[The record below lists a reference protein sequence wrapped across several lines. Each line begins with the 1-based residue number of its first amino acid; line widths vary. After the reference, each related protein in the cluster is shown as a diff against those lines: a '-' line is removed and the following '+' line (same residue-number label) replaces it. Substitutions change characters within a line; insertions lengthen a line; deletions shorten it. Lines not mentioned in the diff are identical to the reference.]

1 MSFDSKQ
8 PLAVGERVVVALPDR
23 YLFLASLLAHGLPLA
38 ALLAGS
44 VLGFASTGSDTGAVI
59 GAVVGVAAALLAAPM
74 LRTKLERS
82 LLRRVELRAADAHAG
97 SL

>member
-8 PLAVGERVVVALPDR
+8 ALAVGERVVVALPDR
-23 YLFLASLLAHGLPLA
+23 YLLLASLLSHGLPLA
-38 ALLAGS
+38 ALLAGAG
-44 VLGFASTGSDTGAVI
+44 VGFASTGGDAGAVL
-59 GAVVGVAAALLAAPM
+59 GAIVGVAVALLASPV
-74 LRTKLERS
+74 LRRRFERS